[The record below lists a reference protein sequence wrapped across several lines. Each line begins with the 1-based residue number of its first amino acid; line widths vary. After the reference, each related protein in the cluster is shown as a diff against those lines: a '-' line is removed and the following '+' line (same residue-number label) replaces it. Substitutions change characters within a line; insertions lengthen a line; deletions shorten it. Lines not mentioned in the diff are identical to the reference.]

1 MSSPSPEPHAR
12 IADWEAFYRDYR
24 KPGYVAGFE
33 ITSKLGG
40 GMFGLVFRARRMSI
54 GKDYAIKFLQVEDE
68 TVQKAVLA
76 ELEQVK
82 WFAQID
88 HPNLVS
94 IEDRGEVDGIPF
106 LVMAFAGTE
115 TLRDRMP
122 AGRAP
127 SPEEKDELLRYFLQ
141 ACRGL
146 AALHERSLV
155 HFDVKPAN
163 VFLKGGVARV
173 GDYGLS
179 KLVTHSRGSLSM
191 GRGTPYYMAPELLQR
206 RGDHRSDVYS
216 LGVLLYELLCGRVPF
231 TGDSEWEVLKQHET
245 KQPELPDHLTPRER
259 AVLQRCLQKD
269 PAARFQSVH
278 DVIAACGAP
287 AGVAAAAWS
296 DVQAK
301 SGRIAPPPL
310 PSAAGP
316 APAGAAAGAGGEE
329 DPVAGL
335 GRASRDALR
344 HAGTLAQRAAKEATR
359 IAQEAAAQAQRAVQ
373 DAFDRSRTYG
383 TRRWSALKILR
394 KRHRGEDAR
403 GRTLEVAAAVAAGP
417 RQPRRRRV
425 GPALLGLGVALAAIA
440 FAFVMV
446 APGGPS
452 PSVVWTSGGAQSA
465 RVDADTFASI
475 DVGRFHGSVQ
485 TEEPK
490 WVRYVPRDL
499 DTAKSLLQQH
509 AHRLRSVAPLEE
521 TQRVRVV
528 QLPKF
533 EQSRAARAAGE
544 AARGLVEEFLRREQW
559 DDAIARELADSAP
572 ASLVAAAQALQQLD
586 LRDPADLARA
596 RRLQRWLERTTRCDE
611 LRLIEGDRCTPD
623 EIAAVNRDLGT
634 LWLWF
639 VNEFAHTPRTWTA
652 YRALVR

>member
-1 MSSPSPEPHAR
+1 MTMPLDGPLP
-12 IADWEAFYRDYR
+12 DWEAFYRDYR

-127 SPEEKDELLRYFLQ
+127 SPDEKDELLRYFLQ

-179 KLVTHSRGSLSM
+179 KLVTHNRGSLSM

-245 KQPELPDHLTPRER
+245 KQPELPDHLTARER
-259 AVLQRCLQKD
+259 AVLQRCLHKD

-278 DVIAACGAP
+278 DLIAACGEHASREP
-287 AGVAAAAWS
+287 FGS
-296 DVQAK
+296 
-301 SGRIAPPPL
+301 SPLPRSAPPPL
-310 PSAAGP
+310 PAADGVPLQGCVAPPLPRAPAATARRPQRQQRGTFARPLAIVLGLLVTALVVLPYARSRESRRLTTAYASAPP
-316 APAGAAAGAGGEE
+316 AP
-329 DPVAGL
+329 
-335 GRASRDALR
+335 
-344 HAGTLAQRAAKEATR
+344 
-359 IAQEAAAQAQRAVQ
+359 
-373 DAFDRSRTYG
+373 
-383 TRRWSALKILR
+383 
-394 KRHRGEDAR
+394 
-403 GRTLEVAAAVAAGP
+403 
-417 RQPRRRRV
+417 QPRRATSPPARFEQLV
-425 GPALLGLGVALAAIA
+425 GTIQRSVRLAAQRERRTA
-440 FAFVMV
+440 LGDVDGEQFAM
-446 APGGPS
+446 
-452 PSVVWTSGGAQSA
+452 
-465 RVDADTFASI
+465 
-475 DVGRFHGSVQ
+475 
-485 TEEPK
+485 
-490 WVRYVPRDL
+490 PRDFRAYR
-499 DTAKSLLQQH
+499 DQVLQ
-509 AHRLRSVAPLEE
+509 
-521 TQRVRVV
+521 
-528 QLPKF
+528 
-533 EQSRAARAAGE
+533 
-544 AARGLVEEFLRREQW
+544 
-559 DDAIARELADSAP
+559 
-572 ASLVAAAQALQQLD
+572 
-586 LRDPADLARA
+586 LARA
-596 RRLQRWLERTTRCDE
+596 PAFSTGLATKVERLGRPAFVAGVDLLHGFDYDDPTDCRRAANVHKLLGRM
-611 LRLIEGDRCTPD
+611 
-623 EIAAVNRDLGT
+623 AAVEGLELPAVGAEPCESD
-634 LWLWF
+634 
-639 VNEFAHTPRTWTA
+639 VC
-652 YRALVR
+652 RALAIADGWRRIAEEYARSDASWQQLLAFRGKRTGSQR